1 MADKKV
7 LTTETFNG
15 ITFRN
20 FPAEEYMNDLYFS
33 MHDESLA
40 ETIAEWIHQS
50 IPESYQVGIEIDCL
64 KIQAFHQEEKEEEP
78 TSEAEKRILVWLNEM
93 FPQS

>member
-1 MADKKV
+1 MANKKV
-7 LTTETFNG
+7 FITETFNG

-33 MHDESLA
+33 MRDESLA
-40 ETIAEWIHQS
+40 ENIAELIHQS

-78 TSEAEKRILVWLNEM
+78 SEAEKRILAWLNEM